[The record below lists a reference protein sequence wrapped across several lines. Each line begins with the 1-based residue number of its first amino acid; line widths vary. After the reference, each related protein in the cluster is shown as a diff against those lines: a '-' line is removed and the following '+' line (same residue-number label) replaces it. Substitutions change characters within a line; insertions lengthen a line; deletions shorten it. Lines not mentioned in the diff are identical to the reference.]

1 MKRTF
6 LPTVVCWLIL
16 LSCFGQTGLG
26 QNAKPKYPLPDPK
39 YKVRLEPSHM
49 VPMRDGVRL
58 STDLYFPEGAS
69 GRLPVILI
77 RTPYNKNGYRRDKS
91 STYIFAAQGYIVAVQ
106 DVRARY
112 ESEGREYIVS
122 AADTQDG
129 SDAIDWL
136 AAQPWSSG
144 KVGTFGCS
152 YSGENQMDTAKLK
165 NPHLRAMIPQAGGG
179 AYRFAGL
186 IQGGVIELAG
196 ASGWFIRNGSKIRPA
211 LPVDVPRDQFVLA
224 ARYFNLAPVVPEID
238 FRTLWR
244 TLPTINMVKSTGV
257 PPTDWEGFI
266 SHGPADSWWDQF
278 GYVKDSHHFDVPAL
292 YVDSWY
298 DYGPADTL
306 GLLNLLKRNSD
317 SARARENQFAIIAPV
332 THCQY
337 DKCYEQTIVGKRDL
351 GDTQF
356 DFYGTY
362 IGWFDF
368 WLKGIDNGITR
379 RPKIQLY
386 VMGKNQWRGEEEWP
400 LARTQFTRY
409 YLHSDG
415 KANSRFGTGLLSA
428 AAPAEETSDHY
439 TYDPQSPV
447 PTVGG
452 PDLGGG
458 AADLTVGGQDQS
470 DIETRQD
477 VLVYTTPALEHGL
490 EVTGPLQVVLY
501 VSSSVDDTDF
511 TAKLVDVYPDGKAYN
526 IHEGIL
532 RARYREG
539 YDKKVWMK
547 KGETYEV
554 KIDLQATSNYFG
566 PGHRIRLEV
575 SSSNFPRFERNLNT
589 GGNNYDE
596 TQWKVAE
603 NVVHHS
609 KNHGSYLL
617 LPVIP

>member
-1 MKRTF
+1 
-6 LPTVVCWLIL
+6 
-16 LSCFGQTGLG
+16 
-26 QNAKPKYPLPDPK
+26 
-39 YKVRLEPSHM
+39 M

-91 STYIFAAQGYIVAVQ
+91 STYIFAGQGYIVAVQ

-129 SDAIDWL
+129 SDTIDWL

-266 SHGPADSWWDQF
+266 SHGPADRWWDQF

-400 LARTQFTRY
+400 LARTQFTKY

-447 PTVGG
+447 PTIGG

-470 DIETRQD
+470 DVETRQD

>member
-1 MKRTF
+1 MKRYF

-16 LSCFGQTGLG
+16 LSWFGQTGLG
-26 QNAKPKYPLPDPK
+26 QNTKPKYPPPDPK

-91 STYIFAAQGYIVAVQ
+91 STYIFAGQGYIVAVQ

-129 SDAIDWL
+129 SDTIDWL

-400 LARTQFTRY
+400 LARTQFTKY

-447 PTVGG
+447 PTIGG

-470 DIETRQD
+470 DVETRHD

>member
-1 MKRTF
+1 MKKYF
-6 LPTVVCWLIL
+6 LLATACWLIL
-16 LSCFGQTGLG
+16 LLWSSPLAFS
-26 QNAKPKYPLPDPK
+26 QNSKPKYPLPGPK

-49 VPMRDGVRL
+49 MPMRDGVRL

-69 GRLPVILI
+69 GKLPVILI
-77 RTPYNKNGYRRDKS
+77 RTPYNKNGYRRDNS
-91 STYIFAAQGYIVAVQ
+91 PTYIFAGQGYIVAVQ
-106 DVRARY
+106 DVRAKY
-112 ESEGREYIVS
+112 ESEGGEYIVS
-122 AADTQDG
+122 AADSQDG
-129 SDAIDWL
+129 YDAIDWL
-136 AAQPWSSG
+136 AGQPWSNG
-144 KVGTFGCS
+144 KIGTFGCS

-186 IQGGVIELAG
+186 IQGGVIELAE
-196 ASGWFIRNGSKIRPA
+196 ASYWFIRNGSKIRPA

-224 ARYFNLAPVVPEID
+224 AKHFNLTPVIPEID

-244 TLPTINMVKSTGV
+244 KLPTIDMLKSAGV

-266 SHGPADSWWDQF
+266 SHGPADPWWNQF

-306 GLLNLLKRNSD
+306 GLFNLLKRNSD
-317 SARARENQFAIIAPV
+317 SDRARENQFAIIAPV

-337 DKCYEQTIVGKRDL
+337 DKCSEQTIVGKRDL
-351 GDTQF
+351 GDSQF

-362 IGWFDF
+362 LGWFDF
-368 WLKGIDNGITR
+368 WLKGIENGITR

-386 VMGKNQWRGEEEWP
+386 VMGKNQWRGEENWP
-400 LARTQFTRY
+400 LTRTNFTKY

-415 KANSRFGTGLLSA
+415 KANSRFGTGLLSTA
-428 AAPAEETSDHY
+428 MPDEEPSDHY

-452 PDLGGG
+452 PDLVGDTAGMS
-458 AADLTVGGQDQS
+458 VGGQDQS
-470 DIETRQD
+470 DLETRQD
-477 VLVYTTPALEHGL
+477 VLVYTTPALGQGV
-490 EVTGPLQVVLY
+490 EVTGPLQAVLY
-501 VSSSVDDTDF
+501 VSSSVNDTDF
-511 TAKLVDVYPDGKAYN
+511 TAKLVDVYPDGTAYN

-547 KGETYEV
+547 KGETYEIKV
-554 KIDLQATSNYFG
+554 DLQVTSNHFG

-609 KNHGSYLL
+609 RSHASYLL

>member
-1 MKRTF
+1 MKTSFLRT
-6 LPTVVCWLIL
+6 VICL
-16 LSCFGQTGLG
+16 LSVLCSLHQAGLS
-26 QNAKPKYPLPDPK
+26 QSSQPKYPLPVPK

-58 STDLYFPEGAS
+58 STDLYFPEGGS
-69 GRLPVILI
+69 GKLPVILI
-77 RTPYNKNGYRRDKS
+77 RTPYNKNGYRRENS
-91 STYIFAAQGYIVAVQ
+91 ATYLFAGQGYVVAVQ

-129 SDAIDWL
+129 SDAIDWM

-152 YSGENQMDTAKLK
+152 YSGENQMDTAKLR
-165 NPHLRAMIPQAGGG
+165 NPHLMAMIPQAGGG

-186 IQGGVIELAG
+186 IQGGVIELAE
-196 ASGWFIRNGSKIRPA
+196 ASNWFIRNGSKIRPA

-224 ARYFNLAPVVPEID
+224 AKHFNLGPVVPEVD

-244 TLPTINMVKSTGV
+244 SLPTINMVKSTGV

-266 SHGPADSWWDQF
+266 THGPADSWWDQF

-306 GLLNLLKRNSD
+306 GLFNLLKRNSE
-317 SARARENQFAIIAPV
+317 SARARDNQFAIIAPV

-337 DKCYEQTIVGKRDL
+337 DKCSEQTVVGKRDL
-351 GDTQF
+351 GDAQF

-362 IGWFDF
+362 VSWFDF
-368 WLKGIDNGITR
+368 WLKGIENGITG

-386 VMGKNQWRGEEEWP
+386 VMGKNQWRGEAEWP
-400 LARTQFTRY
+400 LARTQFTKF

-415 KANSRFGTGLLSA
+415 KANSRFGTGILSTI
-428 AAPAEETSDHY
+428 APVEEAPDHY

-447 PTVGG
+447 PSVGG

-458 AADLTVGGQDQS
+458 PSGLTAGGQDQS
-470 DIETRQD
+470 DVETRQD
-477 VLVYTTPALEHGL
+477 VLVYTTPVLEQGL
-490 EVTGPLQVVLY
+490 EVTGPIQAVLC
-501 VSSSVDDTDF
+501 VSSSVNDTDF
-511 TAKLVDVYPDGKAYN
+511 TAKLVDVYPDGTAYN

-532 RARYREG
+532 RARYRQG

-547 KGETYEV
+547 PGEIYEL
-554 KIDLQATSNYFG
+554 KIDLQATSNYIG
-566 PGHRIRLEV
+566 AGHRVRLEV

-596 TQWKVAE
+596 TKWKVAG
-603 NVVHHS
+603 NSVHHD
-609 KNHGSYLL
+609 KAHRSYLL

>member
-1 MKRTF
+1 MKRYS
-6 LPTVVCWLIL
+6 LLAAVCLLIL
-16 LSCFGQTGLG
+16 DQTGFG
-26 QNAKPKYPLPDPK
+26 ESATPKYPLPDPK

-49 VPMRDGVRL
+49 LPMRDGVRL

-69 GRLPVILI
+69 GKLPVILI
-77 RTPYNKNGYRRDKS
+77 RTPYNKSSYRRDNS
-91 STYIFAAQGYIVAVQ
+91 PTHIFAGQGYVVAVQ
-106 DVRARY
+106 DVRAKY

-129 SDAIDWL
+129 NDAIDWL

-152 YSGENQMDTAKLK
+152 YSGENQMDTAKLR
-165 NPHLRAMIPQAGGG
+165 NPHLLAMIPQAGGG

-196 ASGWFIRNGSKIRPA
+196 ASGWFIHNGSKIHPA

-224 ARYFNLAPVVPEID
+224 ARHFNLAPIVPEID

-244 TLPTINMVKSTGV
+244 TLPTINMVNSTGV

-266 SHGPADSWWDQF
+266 SHEPADSWWDQF

-292 YVDSWY
+292 YIDSWY

-332 THCQY
+332 THCKY
-337 DKCYEQTIVGKRDL
+337 DKCSEQTFVGKRDL
-351 GDTQF
+351 GDAQF

-362 IGWFDF
+362 VNWFDH
-368 WLKGIDNGITR
+368 WLRGIENGIR
-379 RPKIQLY
+379 RMPKIQLY
-386 VMGKNQWRGEEEWP
+386 VMGKNQWRGEAEWP

-415 KANSRFGTGLLSA
+415 RANSRFGTGFLSA
-428 AAPAEETSDHY
+428 AVPAEETADHY
-439 TYDPQSPV
+439 TYDPQSPA

-452 PDLGGG
+452 PDIAGST
-458 AADLTVGGQDQS
+458 ADLTVGGQDQS
-470 DIETRQD
+470 DAETRQD
-477 VLVYTTPALEHGL
+477 ILVYTTPLLERGL
-490 EVTGPLQVVLY
+490 EVTGPLQAVLY
-501 VSSSVDDTDF
+501 VSSSVSDTDF

-526 IHEGIL
+526 VHEGIL

-539 YDKKVWMK
+539 YNKKVWMK
-547 KGETYEV
+547 KGEIYEMKV
-554 KIDLQATSNYFG
+554 DLQVTSNYFG
-566 PGHRIRLEV
+566 PGHRVRLEV

-589 GGNNYDE
+589 GANNYDE
-596 TQWKVAE
+596 IHWKVAD

-609 KNHGSYLL
+609 KSSPSYLL

>member
-91 STYIFAAQGYIVAVQ
+91 STYIFAGQGYIVAVQ

-129 SDAIDWL
+129 SDTIDWL

-211 LPVDVPRDQFVLA
+211 LPVDVPPDQFVLA

-306 GLLNLLKRNSD
+306 GMLNLLKRNSD

-351 GDTQF
+351 GDTQY

-400 LARTQFTRY
+400 LVGTQFTKY

-428 AAPAEETSDHY
+428 AAPTEETSDHY

-447 PTVGG
+447 PTIGG

-470 DIETRQD
+470 DVETRQD

-501 VSSSVDDTDF
+501 VSSSVEDTDF

>member
-91 STYIFAAQGYIVAVQ
+91 STYIFAGQGYIVAVQ

-211 LPVDVPRDQFVLA
+211 LPVDVPPDQFVLA

-400 LARTQFTRY
+400 LVGTQFTKY

-428 AAPAEETSDHY
+428 AAPTEETSDHY

-447 PTVGG
+447 PTIGG

-470 DIETRQD
+470 DVETRQD

-539 YDKKVWMK
+539 YDKNVLMK

-575 SSSNFPRFERNLNT
+575 ASSNFPRFERNLNT